1 MPHQDKVW
9 GLHAT
14 RKDDRV
20 VTASADSNITV
31 WTDVTEVEQAEEQA
45 KQEDQI
51 LKKQELSNLL
61 HEKKYL
67 KALGLAISLDQ
78 PHTVLK
84 VIKAIRQ
91 GEDGA
96 KQLEKTVL
104 KLRRDQKESML
115 RFCAVWNTNARSCL
129 DAQAVIQ
136 VMLTHLSP
144 EELLLYQGARA
155 HLEGLIPYTERHMQ
169 RIGRLL
175 QASMFLDYMWQ
186 KMRVTGAP
194 ASMDSQ
200 DEEMDT
206 ASLQVPHPLFMIDKR
221 SGGDGS
227 REQGDGEE
235 RWNEG
240 AVEEDGGLEED
251 TNCPANMEDDDEVS
265 ITRKAS
271 VSRQRVENG
280 QNGKE
285 NGSHPSG
292 SEESSGDEEDQG
304 NQTEAKMAKCQI
316 ILSAASPPPLQAIT
330 S

>member
-1 MPHQDKVW
+1 MWP
-9 GLHAT
+9 L
-14 RKDDRV
+14 
-20 VTASADSNITV
+20 
-31 WTDVTEVEQAEEQA
+31 
-45 KQEDQI
+45 
-51 LKKQELSNLL
+51 
-61 HEKKYL
+61 
-67 KALGLAISLDQ
+67 
-78 PHTVLK
+78 
-84 VIKAIRQ
+84 AIRQ

-104 KLRRDQKESML
+104 KLRQDQKESML
-115 RFCAVWNTNARSCL
+115 RYCAVWNTNARSCL

-144 EELLLYQGARA
+144 EELLQYQGARA

-221 SGGDGS
+221 PGEGGDGTK
-227 REQGDGEE
+227 EQGDGEE

-240 AVEEDGGLEED
+240 EAEEDGGLEED
-251 TNCPANMEDDDEVS
+251 TNCPANMEEEEEEDDDEVS

-271 VSRQRVENG
+271 VRGQREENG

-285 NGSHPSG
+285 NGNHHSG
-292 SEESSGDEEDQG
+292 SEESSREEDRG
-304 NQTEAKMAKCQI
+304 DQTEAKI
-316 ILSAASPPPLQAIT
+316 LLSAASLPPLQAII